1 MAYFLQIYDFFL
13 YTTTI
18 YKKNMKTDNID
29 NIISFLKVYTKKND
43 KDNGELGEQESEVTT
58 DTGASAGGAYPT
70 VTKWETGLIRSVA
83 NQIDYKAKWKDLYK
97 ITRSKGNT
105 LL

>member
-1 MAYFLQIYDFFL
+1 MEIDQIIYL
-13 YTTTI
+13 LKRYT
-18 YKKNMKTDNID
+18 
-29 NIISFLKVYTKKND
+29 ISNNKE
-43 KDNGELGEQESEVTT
+43 NGEIGEQDAATT

-70 VTKWETGLIRSVA
+70 VTKWETGLTRSVA

-97 ITRSKGNT
+97 ITRGKGNT